1 MNLLRIL
8 SAPVGRV
15 LITLIFLMSGF
26 NKIFAYTDTQGY
38 MEVMGVSGELLPLVI
53 IIEVLASLAVMI
65 GWQTRLAA
73 LTLASF
79 SIVSAL
85 IFHINFADQIQFIMF
100 MKNLAIAGGLLFLV
114 ANGPGAYALDNHLKT
129 RNS

>member
-38 MEVMGVSGELLPLVI
+38 MEAMGVSGELLPLVI

-79 SIVSAL
+79 SIFSAL